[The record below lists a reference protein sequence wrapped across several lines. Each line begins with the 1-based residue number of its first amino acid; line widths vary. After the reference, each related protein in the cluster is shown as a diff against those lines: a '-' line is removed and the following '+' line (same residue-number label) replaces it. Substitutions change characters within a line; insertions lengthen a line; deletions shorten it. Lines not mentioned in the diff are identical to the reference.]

1 MSWQDPRRTRKVPCL
16 DFDRH
21 FDLDAAKASSSRPT
35 PRKEEPEQI
44 ENEEDLGN
52 TKQFFPVSKTWQND
66 KAKLFKIP
74 VVTYYAY
81 GPRKTF
87 YDKSPPK
94 QTIPIR
100 ADGNCFFR
108 AISAIITGSESE
120 HLRVR
125 ELITKHVSDHPDM
138 YRTFLMSRGGMT
150 EYLSNMRRPKEWAT
164 DVELL
169 ATATMLKSV
178 VEVFFP
184 CMINSVTEY
193 RWQTFKPLD
202 NPDMSFPAIY
212 ICNKNEHFEP
222 VLDVDPNGRSIKE
235 QPRSYRRPTKWRE
248 S

>member
-1 MSWQDPRRTRKVPCL
+1 MNNWRDPRRPMKKGPIV
-16 DFDRH
+16 DFDRP
-21 FDLDAAKASSSRPT
+21 FDPEVAQAQRT
-35 PRKEEPEQI
+35 PRKEEPAI
-44 ENEEDLGN
+44 EEDMGN
-52 TKQFFPVSKTWQND
+52 KKQFFPVSKSWQNE

-74 VVTYYAY
+74 VKTYFEY
-81 GPRKTF
+81 GPRKSF

-138 YRTFLMSRGGMT
+138 YRTFLMSRGGMN

-164 DVELL
+164 DVEIL

-178 VEVFFP
+178 VEVYFP
-184 CMINSVTEY
+184 CQIKGITEY

-202 NPDMSFPAIY
+202 NPDMNHPAIY

-222 VLDVDPNGRSIKE
+222 VLDVDPTFGTSRERPKNYRSAKHGLD
-235 QPRSYRRPTKWRE
+235 Y
-248 S
+248 